1 MAKYKSFSS
10 VVPVAEV
17 AWFKRLNIA
26 RLTGDYGDEKDLQK
40 TQDSLTLHGWMQNS
54 NGTVD
59 VEPAS
64 DTLAEE
70 AQAERQSEWDRLK
83 ESAKTN
89 GNDAIRLKV
98 FELLYTDNGKKL
110 IPVKFVGISGNR
122 RSQVFFRA
130 MVARYESGEPVTT
143 EIPVINHG
151 HLQPLE
157 RLAVQV
163 GENEGKTEG
172 FREMSNADRL
182 LAAKRCLQ
190 YGGKESHLS
199 KIFKRGMAQKLW
211 AIARLDALWPNARVI
226 ERMCLPEGHEEHVPW
241 GIDKEVARKLADR
254 SDPDTL
260 QSLNQRLTA
269 GGKPAEQSATEQ
281 EVLAY
286 VTAPAGNGGNK
297 PKILDREAIEGL
309 SKNFPAIPLRMM
321 AKAILERNVDILQPY
336 DLMQSGLNS
345 LDEIL
350 KNGDYPPVQLL
361 LAKIVTCK
369 RDNRDQLLKDLI
381 KVTESY

>member
-1 MAKYKSFSS
+1 MAKYKTFST
-10 VVPVAEV
+10 VVPVGEV

-40 TQDSLTLHGWMQNS
+40 TQDSLTLHGWLQNS

-64 DTLAEE
+64 ESLAEE
-70 AQAERQSEWDRLK
+70 AMAERQAEWDRLK
-83 ESAKTN
+83 EAAKTN
-89 GNDAIRLKV
+89 KNEAVRLKV
-98 FELLYTDNGKKL
+98 FEVLYTENAKKL
-110 IPVKFVGISGNR
+110 VAVKFIGISGNR
-122 RSQVFFRA
+122 RSQVFFKA
-130 MVARYESGEPVTT
+130 MVARYESGEPVTL

-151 HLQPLE
+151 HLNPLE
-157 RLAVQV
+157 RLEVQV

-190 YGGKESHLS
+190 YGGKESHLA

-211 AIARLDALWPNARVI
+211 AIARLDSLWPNVELI
-226 ERMCLPEGHEEHVPW
+226 KKMCLPEGHEDHIGW

-260 QSLNQRLTA
+260 SELNKRLTA
-269 GGKPAEQSATEQ
+269 KGEPALSPTSEE

-286 VTAPAGNGGNK
+286 AKNPGSVGNK
-297 PKILDREAIEGL
+297 PKIMERDVIEGL

-321 AKAILERNVDILQPY
+321 AKAILDRNVDILQPY
-336 DLMQSGLNS
+336 DLMQHGLNA

-350 KNGDYPPVQLL
+350 KNGDYPPVQLI
-361 LAKIVTCK
+361 LAKIVSVK
-369 RDNRDQLLKDLI
+369 KDVRDQFLKDLI
-381 KVTESY
+381 KVVETY